1 MKIRSLHIGSFGKLR
16 DVHVNDIPEG
26 LTVITGKNE
35 SGKTTTMEFM
45 RRAMF
50 PVSRRKDLYPTPS
63 DNDNGSL
70 ELESAGQLNMIIE
83 VNGKK
88 VTEKSNKPLP
98 PEMFSMDADAYR
110 SMFAM
115 DLKDLVEKDE
125 INKVRQKLLTIP
137 GGDSIPSIIDGLKGP
152 KGVLMS
158 EERLGSTNLLKTIMD
173 RIAVINDEIVRAK
186 ATNQQYDVYSKE
198 LEALEAERKRLT
210 GESGAI
216 AEKNQRYKVLNS
228 QIANIETYDKLNER
242 RAELEYSSS
251 ITDEMV
257 VQFNDASGKKLQLEN
272 LKNDDA
278 EQMSEEKVDR
288 MRTLNKSVNAVL
300 NDTSK
305 AERITQTRED
315 ISVLKGQLAAINKVQ
330 PVQTPVV
337 QRRNGPSVFHL
348 LMILVGI
355 GIVAGGFVVNQTILM
370 GVGAMLAAVGIILYL
385 MSSRSDNDRI
395 VTTGYRDNSSEI
407 RTIEDQIDL
416 KTKELEGLEH
426 ETISVQHEL
435 RDFLTGE
442 GMEYKGLSLGMLTL
456 TGMIAT
462 ADSLKAR
469 SELVEKTKAEIV
481 NLNERMDVIAEP
493 YGGRDRFITACRDR
507 SELGNVIARMNTI
520 RTSVEAAVGV
530 TMESAR
536 LELTTSAPVEI
547 KDVNAHTQ
555 SEMIG
560 KLSKQ
565 MADIRQNNDVGMKEN
580 ELNAKRKELADKA
593 KEWAVLA
600 MQGTLID
607 NSCTELYSKMQP
619 SVIKTAN
626 QYLSIM
632 TDNRYEIISDPR
644 MTDVMIR
651 DRSGLKKDGEWSSG
665 LRDQVYLS
673 LKMAIAKEMG
683 SERLPMILDDVLV
696 RFDETRRK
704 GACAAILEFAKDQQ
718 VFLFSCDSSLPDDF
732 PPGSEFG
739 RWNLDAGVVTKI

>member
-1 MKIRSLHIGSFGKLR
+1 MRIRSLHIGSFGKLR

-26 LTVITGKNE
+26 LTVITGENE

-45 RRAMF
+45 RRTMF
-50 PVSRRKDLYPTPS
+50 PVSRKKDLYPTPS

-70 ELESAGQLNMIIE
+70 ELESAGQLNIIIE

-88 VTEKSNKPLP
+88 VTEKSGKPLP

-158 EERLGSTNLLKTIMD
+158 EERLGSTNLLKIIMG
-173 RIAVINDEIVRAK
+173 RIAAISDEIVRAK
-186 ATNQQYDVYSKE
+186 AANQQYDVYSKE
-198 LEALEAERKRLT
+198 LESLEIERKRLT

-228 QIANIETYDKLNER
+228 QVANIETYDKLNER
-242 RAELEYSSS
+242 RAELEYSST
-251 ITDEMV
+251 ITDEMIT
-257 VQFNDASGKKLQLEN
+257 QFNDASGKKLQLEN

-288 MRTLNKSVNAVL
+288 MRTLNKSVNTVL
-300 NDTSK
+300 NDTAK
-305 AERITQTRED
+305 AERITKTRED
-315 ISVLKGQLAAINKVQ
+315 ISALKGQLVAISKVQ
-330 PVQTPVV
+330 PVQTQIV
-337 QRRNGPSVFHL
+337 RRKNDPTMFHL
-348 LMILVGI
+348 SLMVVGI
-355 GIVAGGFVVNQTILM
+355 VLAVGGIMSQMIIT
-370 GVGAMLAAVGIILYL
+370 GVGLLLLGTGIILH
-385 MSSRSDNDRI
+385 MIKSGNNNSEHI
-395 VTTGYRDNSSEI
+395 MTTQSKDNSSEI
-407 RTIEDQIDL
+407 SRLGKQIDE
-416 KTKELEGLEH
+416 KTMELEKLEY
-426 ETISVQHEL
+426 ETISVQREL

-442 GMEYKGLSLGMLTL
+442 GTEYKGLSLGMLTL

-462 ADSLKAR
+462 ADSMKAR
-469 SELVEKTKAEIV
+469 SELVGKTKAEIV
-481 NLNERMDVIAEP
+481 NLNERMDAIAEP
-493 YGGRDRFITACRDR
+493 YGGRDSFITACRDR

-536 LELTTSAPVEI
+536 LELTTSSPVEI
-547 KDVNAHTQ
+547 KDINAHTQ

-580 ELNAKRKELADKA
+580 ELNAKRKELSDKA

-632 TDNRYEIISDPR
+632 TNNRYEIISDPR

-651 DRSGLKKDGEWSSG
+651 DTSGHKKDGEWSSG

-718 VFLFSCDSSLPDDF
+718 AFLFSCDSSLPDDF
-732 PPGSEFG
+732 PSGSEFG
-739 RWNLDAGVVTKI
+739 RWKLDAGVVTKL